1 MGSRRLQAAL
11 FLAGLAVALLASGCV
26 ARRSLELARAYT
38 ERQDYVSD
46 EIYYVDTARR
56 YLQHIFKINI
66 NYYNYS
72 NKTGDNYYN
81 LEHPPLGKYIIATS
95 MVLCG
100 DTPLCWR
107 LPGIVEA
114 ASLPIV
120 LYLAWAARR
129 PVRALNVA
137 AGAIS
142 AAALA
147 SDRILYVDASV
158 AMLDIHLAFF
168 TGLSVALAVRR
179 RYTSALVVAALASTV
194 KMSGLAAVG
203 GIMLLGIA
211 DALAKRRTRDI
222 AWRIFESIIITVLV
236 WVIVYLPLTLRF
248 TPQDLVRETLAA
260 LRWHTTSRP
269 EGPPTSTPPGWILN
283 SNPFGFTYSGM
294 LALAETTT
302 IAEAAF
308 LASAVWISLFIA
320 YRSLRGRSI
329 PWAPGSLVYVSTLLL
344 YAAVY
349 LMGNKTLYSFYAVQ
363 LSPPGALALAEA
375 FHVLTSRAAI
385 VATGEE
391 YGR

>member
-1 MGSRRLQAAL
+1 MDSRRLQIAL
-11 FLAGLAVALLASGCV
+11 FLAGLVIAVVASACV
-26 ARRSLELARAYT
+26 FARSFELARAYT

-56 YLQHIFKINI
+56 YLQHIFKVNI
-66 NYYNYS
+66 SYYAYS

-81 LEHPPLGKYIIATS
+81 LEHPPLGKYIIALS

-107 LPGIVEA
+107 LPGILEA
-114 ASLPIV
+114 TALPII

-129 PVRALNVA
+129 PVRALYVVA
-137 AGAIS
+137 GTIS
-142 AAALA
+142 AVALA
-147 SDRILYVDASV
+147 SDRILHVDASV

-179 RYTSALVVAALASTV
+179 RYTLALAVAALASTV

-203 GIMLLGIA
+203 GVLLLGVA
-211 DALAKRRTRDI
+211 DSLSRRRTVDAARRVLEAI
-222 AWRIFESIIITVLV
+222 LITALI
-236 WVIVYLPLTLRF
+236 WIVVYVPLTLRF
-248 TPQDLVRETLAA
+248 TPQDLVHETLAA

-294 LALAETTT
+294 LALAETTSV
-302 IAEAAF
+302 AEAAF
-308 LASAVWISLFIA
+308 LASSVWIALLIA
-320 YRSLRGRSI
+320 YRSLRGRPI
-329 PWAPGSLVYVSTLLL
+329 PWAAGSLVYVSTLLL
-344 YAAVY
+344 YAGVY

-363 LSPPGALALAEA
+363 LSPPGASALAEA
-375 FHVLTSRAAI
+375 FHVLTSRATLVGA
-385 VATGEE
+385 GE
-391 YGR
+391 